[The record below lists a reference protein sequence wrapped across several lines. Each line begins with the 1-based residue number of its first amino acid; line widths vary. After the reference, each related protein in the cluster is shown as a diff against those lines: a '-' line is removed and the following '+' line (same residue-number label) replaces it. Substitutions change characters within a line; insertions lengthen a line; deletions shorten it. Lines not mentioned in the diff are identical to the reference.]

1 MSFKGRYILSA
12 AKLTREDI
20 LKIMKVTEEMEKIT
34 KTEKVIVLM
43 SDMLITVL
51 SPKSSTPIRLPFET
65 AVYRLGAKSIIVA
78 STSSSSVAKGESL
91 EDTEKTVYR

>member
-20 LKIMKVTEEMEKIT
+20 LKIMKVTEEMEKIA

-51 SPKSSTPIRLPFET
+51 FPESSATIRLPFET
-65 AVYRLGAKSIIVA
+65 AV
-78 STSSSSVAKGESL
+78 
-91 EDTEKTVYR
+91 